1 MDEELELSDEVRELF
16 LAGKLD
22 ALLEHAAK
30 LGAGALRE
38 EHARR
43 SRDWQRSN
51 RTTPG
56 YKERRNQA
64 QRDRYATDP
73 GYRDEIK
80 SKTLS
85 RHHEKYANN
94 QEYREAHKA
103 RSRNRHVAMLRDDP
117 SYREWKRQY
126 NREYYER
133 KKAEKEAQGNND

>member
-1 MDEELELSDEVRELF
+1 MDEGLELSDEVRELF

-22 ALLEHAAK
+22 VLLAHFAQV
-30 LGAGALRE
+30 GADALRE

-43 SRDWQRSN
+43 NRDWQRAN
-51 RTTPG
+51 RTTPE

-94 QEYREAHKA
+94 PEYREAHKA
-103 RSRNRHVAMLRDDP
+103 RSRNRHATMLRDDP

-133 KKAEKEAQGNND
+133 KKAEREAQENND